1 MESYSAHFMQQ
12 IVPSQQIELV
22 QQTMMVSTDHGPIEV
37 HVSGEGA
44 LVVMLPSMGRGA
56 TDFDRLAAD
65 VASAGYRVACPEPRG
80 IGTSAPPDREETLS
94 TLAED
99 VAAVITGLGGG
110 PAVIVGHAYGNRI
123 ARMTA
128 TNHPELVD
136 SLVLLACG
144 GFIPVTEEMGAAMR
158 TIFDARNPQDVRLDA
173 VGGAFFAPGN
183 DPSVW
188 ADGWHGSLARSQEQA
203 TVSTP
208 VGEWWAGGEAPMLAV
223 QPADD
228 RLAVP
233 ANADALVEA
242 VGDRVEVVVIPNA
255 GHALL
260 PEQPEAVADTV
271 IDWLDRRRAEAFA

>member
-1 MESYSAHFMQQ
+1 M
-12 IVPSQQIELV
+12 VPTEF
-22 QQTMMVSTDHGPIEV
+22 GPIEV
-37 HVSGEGA
+37 HVQGEGP

-56 TDFDRLAAD
+56 ADFDRLAAD
-65 VASAGYRVACPEPRG
+65 VAAAGYRVACPEPRG
-80 IGTSAPPDREETLS
+80 LGTSAVPDREETLA
-94 TLAED
+94 TLADD
-99 VAAVITGLGGG
+99 VAAVVAELGGG

-128 TNHPELVD
+128 TNHPELVE

-144 GFIPVTEEMGAAMR
+144 GFIPVTDEMAVAMR
-158 TIFDARNPQDVRLDA
+158 TIFDPRNSPDVRLDA
-173 VGGAFFAPGN
+173 VGRAFFAPGN
-183 DPSVW
+183 DASVW
-188 ADGWHGSLARSQEQA
+188 VDGWFGKLARAQEQA

-208 VGEWWAGGEAPMLAV
+208 VGDWWAGGLAPMLAV

-242 VGDRVEVVVIPNA
+242 VGDRVEVVAIPNA

-260 PEQPEAVADTV
+260 PEQPEAVAKTV
-271 IDWLDRRRAEAFA
+271 IDWLNRRAASHVASA

>member
-1 MESYSAHFMQQ
+1 M
-12 IVPSQQIELV
+12 VPTEF
-22 QQTMMVSTDHGPIEV
+22 GPIEV
-37 HVSGEGA
+37 HVQGEGP

-56 TDFDRLAAD
+56 ADFDRLAAD
-65 VASAGYRVACPEPRG
+65 VAAAGYRVACPEPRG
-80 IGTSAPPDREETLS
+80 LGTSAVPDREETLA
-94 TLAED
+94 TLADD
-99 VAAVITGLGGG
+99 VAAVVAELGGG

-128 TNHPELVD
+128 TNHPELVE

-144 GFIPVTEEMGAAMR
+144 GFIPVTDEMAVAMR
-158 TIFDARNPQDVRLDA
+158 TIFDPRNSPDVRLDA
-173 VGGAFFAPGN
+173 VGRAFFAPGN
-183 DPSVW
+183 DASVW
-188 ADGWHGSLARSQEQA
+188 VDGWFGKLARAQEQA

-208 VGEWWAGGEAPMLAV
+208 VGDWWAGGLAPMLAV

-242 VGDRVEVVVIPNA
+242 VGDRVEVVAIPNA

-260 PEQPEAVADTV
+260 PEQPEAVAKTV
-271 IDWLDRRRAEAFA
+271 IDWLNRRRIGAGV

>member
-1 MESYSAHFMQQ
+1 M
-12 IVPSQQIELV
+12 VPTEF
-22 QQTMMVSTDHGPIEV
+22 GPIEV
-37 HVSGEGA
+37 HVQGEGP

-56 TDFDRLAAD
+56 ADFDRLAAD
-65 VASAGYRVACPEPRG
+65 VAAAGYRVACPEPRG
-80 IGTSAPPDREETLS
+80 LGTSAVPDREETLA
-94 TLAED
+94 TLADD
-99 VAAVITGLGGG
+99 VAAVVAELGGG

-128 TNHPELVD
+128 TNHPELVE

-144 GFIPVTEEMGAAMR
+144 EFIPVTDEMAVAMR
-158 TIFDARNPQDVRLDA
+158 TIFDPRNPPDVRLDA
-173 VGGAFFAPGN
+173 VGRTFFAPGN
-183 DPSVW
+183 DASVW
-188 ADGWHGSLARSQEQA
+188 VDGWFGKLARAQEQA

-208 VGEWWAGGEAPMLAV
+208 VGDWWAGGLAPMLAV

-242 VGDRVEVVVIPNA
+242 VGDRVEVVAIPNA

-260 PEQPEAVADTV
+260 PEQPEAVAKTV
-271 IDWLDRRRAEAFA
+271 IDWLNRRRIGAGV

>member
-1 MESYSAHFMQQ
+1 M
-12 IVPSQQIELV
+12 VPTEF
-22 QQTMMVSTDHGPIEV
+22 GPIEV
-37 HVSGEGA
+37 HVQGEGP

-56 TDFDRLAAD
+56 ADFDRLAAD
-65 VASAGYRVACPEPRG
+65 VAAASYRVACPEPRG
-80 IGTSAPPDREETLS
+80 LGTSAVSDREETLA
-94 TLAED
+94 TLADD
-99 VAAVITGLGGG
+99 VAAVVAELGGG

-128 TNHPELVD
+128 TNHPELVE

-144 GFIPVTEEMGAAMR
+144 GFIPVTDEMAVAMR
-158 TIFDARNPQDVRLDA
+158 TIFDPRNPPDVRLDA
-173 VGGAFFAPGN
+173 VGRAFFAPGN
-183 DPSVW
+183 DASVW
-188 ADGWHGSLARSQEQA
+188 VDGWCGKLARAQEQA

-208 VGEWWAGGEAPMLAV
+208 VGDWWAGGLAPMLAV

-242 VGDRVEVVVIPNA
+242 VGDRVKVVAIPNA

-260 PEQPEAVADTV
+260 PEQPEAVAKTV
-271 IDWLDRRRAEAFA
+271 IDWLNRRAASHVASA

>member
-1 MESYSAHFMQQ
+1 M
-12 IVPSQQIELV
+12 VP
-22 QQTMMVSTDHGPIEV
+22 TAHGPIEV
-37 HVSGEGA
+37 HLSGEGP

-56 TDFDRLAAD
+56 ADFDRLAAD
-65 VASAGYRVACPEPRG
+65 VAAAGYRVACPEPRG
-80 IGTSAPPDREETLS
+80 LRASAVPDRQETLA
-94 TLAED
+94 TLAND
-99 VAAVITGLGGG
+99 VAAVITALGG
-110 PAVIVGHAYGNRI
+110 PAVVVGHAYGNRI

-128 TNHPELVD
+128 TEHPELVE

-144 GFIPVTEEMGAAMR
+144 GFIPVTEEMAVAMR
-158 TIFDARNPQDVRLDA
+158 TIFDTRNPPEIRLDA
-173 VGGAFFAPGN
+173 VDKAFFAPGN
-183 DPSVW
+183 DAGVW
-188 ADGWHGSLARSQEQA
+188 ADGWHGSLARHQEQA

-208 VGEWWAGGEAPMLAV
+208 VGNWWAGGDAPMLAV

-242 VGDRVEVVVIPNA
+242 VGDRVEVVVIPDA

-271 IDWLDRRRAEAFA
+271 IGWLDRRWAEASV

>member
-1 MESYSAHFMQQ
+1 MSQVWPQ
-12 IVPSQQIELV
+12 IV
-22 QQTMMVSTDHGPIEV
+22 MVPTNDGVIEV
-37 HVSGEGA
+37 HVSGDGP

-56 TDFDRLAAD
+56 ADFDRLAAD
-65 VASAGYRVACPEPRG
+65 VAAASYRVACPEPRG
-80 IGTSAPPDREETLS
+80 LGASSVPDREETLA
-94 TLAED
+94 TLAAD
-99 VAAVITGLGGG
+99 VAAVIAELGGG
-110 PAVIVGHAYGNRI
+110 PAVVVGHAYGNRI

-128 TNHPELVD
+128 TEHPELVE

-144 GFIPVTEEMGAAMR
+144 GFIPVTEEMAVAMR
-158 TIFDARNPQDVRLDA
+158 TIFDPRNPPEVRLDA
-173 VGGAFFAPGN
+173 VGRAFFAPGN

-188 ADGWHGSLARSQEQA
+188 ADGWYGKLARRQEQA

-208 VGEWWAGGEAPMLAV
+208 VGDWWAGGTAPMLAV

-242 VGDRVEVVVIPNA
+242 VGDRAEVVAIPNA

-260 PEQPEAVADTV
+260 PEQPEAVAEAV
-271 IDWLDRRRAEAFA
+271 IGWLNHRFGETPVGASS

>member
-1 MESYSAHFMQQ
+1 
-12 IVPSQQIELV
+12 
-22 QQTMMVSTDHGPIEV
+22 MVSTGDGSIQVHIRGKGP
-37 HVSGEGA
+37 

-56 TDFDRLAAD
+56 ADFDRLAAD
-65 VASAGYRVACPEPRG
+65 VAASGYRVACPEPRG
-80 IGTSAPPDREETLS
+80 LGASTVPDRQETLA
-94 TLAED
+94 TLAGD
-99 VAAVITGLGGG
+99 VAAVIAELGGG

-128 TNHPELVD
+128 SNHPELVE

-144 GFIPVTEEMGAAMR
+144 GFIPVTDEMASAMR
-158 TIFDARNPQDVRLDA
+158 TIFDPRNAPEVRLDA
-173 VGGAFFAPGN
+173 VGRAFFAPGN
-183 DPSVW
+183 DPGVW
-188 ADGWHGSLARSQEQA
+188 ADGWFGKLAGQQERA

-208 VGEWWAGGEAPMLAV
+208 VGDWWAGGDAPMLAV

-228 RLAVP
+228 QLAIP

-260 PEQPEAVADTV
+260 PEQPEAVAQTV
-271 IDWLDRRRAEAFA
+271 IGWLDRRYGRSPAGVGG